1 MVGYFLIQG
10 GYGGSALFS
19 FLRLF
24 VIFRVTLP
32 RSKLKSKRYEEGF
45 RLSGA
50 GGSVCGHG

>member
-10 GYGGSALFS
+10 GYGGPTLFS
-19 FLRLF
+19 FPRLF
-24 VIFRVTLP
+24 VIFRVTLR